1 MNSSTIVGV
10 WKLVSFEFRKE
21 NGEVTYPFGRE
32 ARGTFIYTEGG
43 RFSIQLMR
51 KDRPKFAVRDQFQGT
66 PEETESAYKG
76 SISYFGT
83 YEVDEK
89 NAVILHQVEGSL
101 FPNMEGSLQKRFFE
115 VNETQ
120 LELRTPTFKVGGEIV
135 TGIIQWKR
143 FE

>member
-21 NGEVTYPFGRE
+21 NGEITYPFGRE

-66 PEETESAYKG
+66 
-76 SISYFGT
+76 
-83 YEVDEK
+83 
-89 NAVILHQVEGSL
+89 Q
-101 FPNMEGSLQKRFFE
+101 
-115 VNETQ
+115 
-120 LELRTPTFKVGGEIV
+120 PTSRASRASGYRQGVA
-135 TGIIQWKR
+135 
-143 FE
+143 